1 MHTIC
6 ALVAEDEC
14 HFAAL
19 SLAPESGEIE
29 SCISDSSVDSFLV
42 TCVNLDLFLFQS
54 PSDGCFASGEW
65 LRTIGGQNK
74 IALEMHEY
82 AAGHLGTR
90 WKPPLADLGLL
101 LSVGRVV
108 QIPM

>member
-42 TCVNLDLFLFQS
+42 TCVNLDLFLFHGLDAFDTS
-54 PSDGCFASGEW
+54 LF
-65 LRTIGGQNK
+65 R
-74 IALEMHEY
+74 
-82 AAGHLGTR
+82 HL
-90 WKPPLADLGLL
+90 LVDDLL
-101 LSVGRVV
+101 LLGRYLEGFSIGIRIDSLVFRYECG
-108 QIPM
+108 PLRPRR